1 MIHFFFIFFFKKELT
16 VNLFCSIIINVRN
29 INTYFGGNKMK
40 FSFKVNR
47 NRDVNV
53 GDVIWTAN
61 GDVYMIILLPS
72 NSMVSL
78 LDLSDGCTIYQE
90 YETVEELMDSFF
102 GVDDNI
108 RVISSSN
115 IELKEIGNE

>member
-1 MIHFFFIFFFKKELT
+1 
-16 VNLFCSIIINVRN
+16 
-29 INTYFGGNKMK
+29 MK

-78 LDLSDGCTIYQE
+78 LDLADGCTIYQE
-90 YETVEELMDSFF
+90 YETVDELMDSFF

-108 RVISSSN
+108 RVISSNN

>member
-1 MIHFFFIFFFKKELT
+1 MIHFFFIFFLKELT
-16 VNLFCSIIINVRN
+16 VNLVCSIILNVRS

-40 FSFKVNR
+40 FNFKVNR

-61 GDVYMIILLPS
+61 GDVYMIILLQP

-90 YETVEELMDSFF
+90 YETVDELMDSFF
-102 GVDDNI
+102 DVDDNI
-108 RVISSSN
+108 RVISSN
-115 IELKEIGNE
+115 NVEFKEIGND